1 MIAPC
6 QAVVDIVIQVYFVCT
21 LELDTL
27 FPFLSTLVAL
37 STQGLYTYIQLHR
50 SVGHCNPERS
60 IAVEEKMKV
69 AKRLLIFIP
78 VMFILLRIWCTLQY
92 FYTVYL
98 ANIAQND
105 GQCIPIG
112 FKDGQ
117 LILAIL
123 QVYIGKR

>member
-1 MIAPC
+1 M
-6 QAVVDIVIQVYFVCT
+6 Y
-21 LELDTL
+21 
-27 FPFLSTLVAL
+27 
-37 STQGLYTYIQLHR
+37 R

-60 IAVEEKMKV
+60 IAIEEKMKA
-69 AKRLLIFIP
+69 AKRLLVFIP

-105 GQCIPIG
+105 DQCIPTS

-117 LILAIL
+117 LVLAIL
-123 QVYIGKR
+123 QVCKMTLLFEPVANSMWECPL